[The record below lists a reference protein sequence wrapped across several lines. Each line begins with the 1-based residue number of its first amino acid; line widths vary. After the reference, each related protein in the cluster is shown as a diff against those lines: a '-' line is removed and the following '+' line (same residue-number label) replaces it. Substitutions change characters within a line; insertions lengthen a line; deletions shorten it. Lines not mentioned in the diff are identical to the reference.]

1 LNAYLTYKT
10 MIYISQIPN
19 FYRFLHATIV
29 VSLAMAASHNPSNAS
44 DELVDFNRDIR
55 PLLSD
60 NCFHCHGPDANTR
73 EADLRLDVETDAKA
87 DLGGYFAIKDGDTEK
102 SELIERLFTDDED
115 LLMPPPESEKRLS
128 PEQKELFKRWI
139 AQGAKWS
146 KHWAYVAPTKHPV
159 PNVDQKWS
167 QHWIDQF
174 VLKKLKEKQISPN
187 GKAEKVTL
195 LRRVYFDLTGLPPTA
210 EDVDAFLVDK
220 SENAFETVVAKLLK
234 SEHFGERMAVYWL
247 DLVRYADTVGYHG
260 DQDHNISPYRDWVIS
275 AFNSNMPF
283 DQFTREQLA
292 GDLLENPTESQ
303 LVATGY
309 NRLLQTTHEGGLQ
322 VAEYRAVYAADRV
335 RNLSAVWMGGTLGCA
350 QCHDHKYDP
359 YTAKDFYSMAAFFDD
374 IDDEEHFRN
383 GTNSLPTRRNPELIV
398 LTQEQRAEL
407 EELNKRLA
415 AIQTKMAKLSNRP
428 ESKTALT
435 ELEKQKIEVE
445 NLIATLN
452 KSGRP
457 TMIVRT
463 LAEPRKTKILPRGNF
478 LDESGAV
485 VSPAIP
491 DFLKAIGRLN
501 GESQATRLD
510 LANWLTDTK
519 SESGLLTARVFVN
532 RMWYL
537 LFGKG
542 LTPNLDDFGGQGQPP
557 IHPELLDNLAIEF
570 VNSGWDV
577 KKLIETIVLSRTYQ
591 SSSITIKELQEK
603 DPENIYFAR
612 QSHVR
617 LPAEF
622 IRDNALAVSGLLIKK
637 VGGGSVKPYQPPG
650 YYRNLNFPMRKYSH
664 HADQRQYQR
673 GVYVHWQRQ
682 FLHPMLKAFDAPR
695 REECTAERSK
705 SNTPIA
711 ALVLLNDP
719 TFVESAIAFAENV
732 SAKQLAKKEAIVL
745 AFEIAM
751 SRSPDEFETKA
762 LTQLYDFN
770 LEAFKKDEAA
780 AEKSVTVGMRTASK
794 EHNVVQ
800 LAALTQVVRAIFNLD
815 EFVSRR

>member
-1 LNAYLTYKT
+1 MKYLL
-10 MIYISQIPN
+10 QIPN
-19 FYRFLHATIV
+19 CSRFLQLTIV
-29 VSLAMAASHNPSNAS
+29 AVSLVMAVTHDVSNAN

-73 EADLRLDVETDAKA
+73 EADLRLDIETDAKA

-102 SELIERLFTDDED
+102 SELIERLYSDDED

-167 QHWIDQF
+167 KHWIDQF
-174 VLKKLKEKQISPN
+174 VLQKLKEEQLSPN

-210 EDVDAFLVDK
+210 EDVDAFLADR
-220 SENAFETVVAKLLK
+220 SENAFETVVNKLLK

-260 DQDHNISPYRDWVIS
+260 DQDHNISPYRDWVIK

-292 GDLLENPTESQ
+292 GDLLENPSESQ
-303 LVATGY
+303 LIATGY

-374 IDDEEHFRN
+374 IDDEEHFKN

-398 LTQEQRAEL
+398 LTDKQKAEL
-407 EELNKRLA
+407 VQLKKA
-415 AIQTKMAKLSNRP
+415 MAQI
-428 ESKTALT
+428 
-435 ELEKQKIEVE
+435 ELEIQLAEKKTDKIKI
-445 NLIATLN
+445 LKKLN
-452 KSGRP
+452 SRKDFIDREIKKLNQSGRP
-457 TMIVRT
+457 TMIVKT
-463 LAEPRKTKILPRGNF
+463 LAEPRQTKILPRGNF
-478 LDESGAV
+478 LDETGDV
-485 VSPAIP
+485 VAPSIP
-491 DFLKAIGRLN
+491 DFMKELGRLDRSSRAN
-501 GESQATRLD
+501 RLD
-510 LANWLTDTK
+510 LANWLTDSK
-519 SESGLLTARVFVN
+519 SASGMLTSRVLVN

-557 IHPELLDNLAIEF
+557 VHPELLDNLAIEF

-577 KKLIETIVLSRTYQ
+577 KKLIKAIVLTRTYQ
-591 SSSITIKELQEK
+591 SSSIATKELQEK

-622 IRDNALAVSGLLIKK
+622 IRDNALAVSGLLMKK

-650 YYRNLNFPMRKYSH
+650 YYRNLNFPTRKYSH

-732 SAKQLAKKEAIVL
+732 SAKQLAKKEAIAL

-751 SRSPDEFETKA
+751 SRSPDEFETKT

-770 LEAFKKDEAA
+770 LETFKKDRAA
-780 AEKSVTVGMRTASK
+780 AKNSVTVGMRTAS
-794 EHNVVQ
+794 EEYDVVQ